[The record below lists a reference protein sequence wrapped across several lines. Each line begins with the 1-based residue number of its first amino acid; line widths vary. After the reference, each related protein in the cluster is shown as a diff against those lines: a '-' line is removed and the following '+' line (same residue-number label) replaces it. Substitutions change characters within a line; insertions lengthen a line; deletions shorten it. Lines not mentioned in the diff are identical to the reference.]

1 MAIGLIELIIIL
13 GIVLLVVVVGMMMAW
28 FLNR

>member
-1 MAIGLIELIIIL
+1 MGIGLIELIIIL